1 MSTENMRAFI
11 NETWDTSIIPELQ
24 DYIRIPNE
32 SPDFDA
38 NWKENGHMDKAADL
52 LEKWILAQEIPGLT
66 LKRIEAEGRT
76 PLLFMEI
83 PGEKNDDTV
92 LLYGHFD
99 KQPPMD
105 GWEEDLGPWKPV
117 IRDGKLYG
125 RGGADDGYST
135 FASLTAIKA
144 LKREGIPHARCVV
157 IIEGCEESGS
167 PDLPFYIDQ
176 LREQIGEPSL
186 IVCLDSGCANYD
198 QMWSTT
204 SLRGMAA
211 GNLSVSI
218 VKEGL
223 HSGEATGAVP
233 STFRIL
239 RHLLSRIEDP
249 ETGEILIPSLNIEIP
264 KQRIDQAEAMAEAL
278 GDSVWDHYPFV
289 DGAVPVTKDSKEVL
303 LNRTWR
309 PTLAVTGIAGLP
321 DPSNA
326 GNVLRPNTTVKLSV
340 RLPPTADPTRA
351 LEDIKAVLEKDPP
364 YGAHVEFTFD
374 PPCAGWNAPALAPWL
389 EAAASKASM
398 DFFGKDACYMGEG
411 GSIPFMGMLGEKFP
425 KAQFLITGVLGPKSN
440 AHGPNEFIHL
450 ETGRRLTGCVA
461 RVIAEH
467 FNREG
472 DLVA

>member
-1 MSTENMRAFI
+1 VNTDKARKFI
-11 NETWDTSIIPELQ
+11 NDTWNDSIIPQLEE
-24 DYIRIPNE
+24 YIRIPNQ
-32 SPDFDA
+32 SPDYDGD
-38 NWKENGHMDKAADL
+38 WKANGHMDRAADL

-66 LKRIEAEGRT
+66 LERVETEGRT

-83 PGEKNDDTV
+83 PGESDDTI

-99 KQPPMD
+99 KQPPMV
-105 GWEEDLGPWKPV
+105 GWEEELGPWKPV

-135 FASLTAIKA
+135 FASLTALKA
-144 LKREGIPHARCVV
+144 LKREGTPHARCVV

-176 LREQIGEPSL
+176 LRERIGEPSL
-186 IVCLDSGCANYD
+186 VVCLDSGCANYD
-198 QMWSTT
+198 QMWTTT

-211 GNLSVSI
+211 GSLSVSI
-218 VKEGL
+218 VHEGL

-239 RHLLSRIEDP
+239 RLLLSRIEDP
-249 ETGEILIPSLNIEIP
+249 ETGEILIPSLNVPIP
-264 KQRIDQAEAMAEAL
+264 EQRIQQVKAMAEAL
-278 GDSVWDHYPFV
+278 GDSVWNHYPFV
-289 DGAVPVTKDSKEVL
+289 DGAEPVTKDAAEVI

-321 DPSNA
+321 DLAHA

-340 RLPPTADPTRA
+340 RIPPTADPQVA
-351 LEDIKAVLEKDPP
+351 LEDIKEVLEKDPP
-364 YGAHVEFTFD
+364 YGAKVEFDFD
-374 PPCAGWNAPALAPWL
+374 LPCGGWNAPALVPWL
-389 EAAASKASM
+389 EEAASKASM
-398 DFFGKDACYMGEG
+398 EFFGKDACYMGEG

-425 KAQFLITGVLGPKSN
+425 EAQFLITGVLGPKSN
-440 AHGPNEFIHL
+440 AHGPNEFLHL

-467 FNREG
+467 FHRPK
-472 DLVA
+472 DDQ

>member
-1 MSTENMRAFI
+1 MNIENMRKFI
-11 NETWDTSIIPELQ
+11 NETWDNTIIPQLE
-24 DYIRIPNE
+24 DYIRIPNQ
-32 SPDFDA
+32 SPDYDSD
-38 NWKENGHMDKAADL
+38 WKANGHMDRAADL
-52 LEKWILAQEIPGLT
+52 LEKWILAQEIPGLM
-66 LKRIEAEGRT
+66 LERVEIEGRT

-83 PGEKNDDTV
+83 PGEKDDTV

-99 KQPPMD
+99 KQPPMV
-105 GWEEDLGPWKPV
+105 GWDEDLGPWKPV

-135 FASLTAIKA
+135 FASLTALKA
-144 LKREGIPHARCVV
+144 LKREGVPHARCVV

-167 PDLPFYIDQ
+167 TDLPYYIDQ
-176 LREQIGEPSL
+176 LRDRIGEPSL
-186 IVCLDSGCANYD
+186 VVCLDSGCANYD

-239 RHLLSRIEDP
+239 RNLLSRIEDP
-249 ETGEILIPSLNIEIP
+249 ETGEILIPSLNVPIP
-264 KQRIDQAEAMAEAL
+264 EQRKGQAQAMAEAL

-289 DGAVPVTKDSKEVL
+289 EGAGPITKDPTEII

-309 PTLAVTGIAGLP
+309 PTLAVTGIAGIPELA
-321 DPSNA
+321 NA

-340 RLPPTADPTRA
+340 RLPPTADPSVA
-351 LEDIKAVLEKDPP
+351 LKDIKETLEKDPP
-364 YGAHVEFTFD
+364 YGAKVEFSFD
-374 PPCAGWNAPALAPWL
+374 APCGGWNAPALVPWL
-389 EAAASKASM
+389 EKAANQASQ
-398 DFFGKDACYMGEG
+398 DFFEKDACYMGEG

-440 AHGPNEFIHL
+440 AHGPNEFLHL

-467 FNREG
+467 FNRPK
-472 DLVA
+472 DD

>member
-1 MSTENMRAFI
+1 MNTESTRKFI
-11 NETWDTSIIPELQ
+11 TDTWDESIIPELVE
-24 DYIRIPNE
+24 YIRIPNQ

-38 NWKENGHMDKAADL
+38 DWKANGHMDQAADL
-52 LEKWILAQEIPGLT
+52 LEKWIHAQEIPGLT
-66 LKRIEAEGRT
+66 LERIEVEGRT

-83 PGEKNDDTV
+83 PGDNDDTV

-99 KQPPMD
+99 KQPPMV
-105 GWEEDLGPWKPV
+105 GWDDDLGPWKPV
-117 IRDGKLYG
+117 IKDGKLYG

-135 FASLTAIKA
+135 FASLTALKA
-144 LKREGIPHARCVV
+144 LKREGVPHARCVV

-176 LREQIGEPSL
+176 LRDRIGEPSL
-186 IVCLDSGCANYD
+186 VVCLDSGCANYD

-218 VKEGL
+218 VSEGL

-249 ETGEILIPSLNIEIP
+249 ETGEILIPSLNLPIP
-264 KQRIDQAEAMAEAL
+264 EQRIEQVKAMAEAL
-278 GDSVWDHYPFV
+278 GDSVWTHYPFV
-289 DGAVPVTKDSKEVL
+289 EGAGPVTKDPADVI

-309 PTLAVTGIAGLP
+309 PTLAVTGISGIPELA
-321 DPSNA
+321 NA

-340 RLPPTADPTRA
+340 RLPPTADPQVA
-351 LEDIKAVLEKDPP
+351 LQDIKETLEKDPP
-364 YGAHVEFTFD
+364 YGAQVEFSFD
-374 PPCAGWNAPALAPWL
+374 APCGGWNAPALVPWL
-389 EAAASKASM
+389 EKAASKASM
-398 DFFGKDACYMGEG
+398 EFFGKDACYMGEG

-425 KAQFLITGVLGPKSN
+425 DAQFLITGVLGPKSN
-440 AHGPNEFIHL
+440 AHGPNEFLHL
-450 ETGRRLTGCVA
+450 ETGKRLTGCVA

-467 FNREG
+467 FNRSKAE
-472 DLVA
+472 